1 MLSPLLREILAC
13 PVDRAPVTIDD
24 AAGTVTC
31 SSCGRVYPIIEGI
44 PVMLESEAR
53 HTAGTPVSGIAVVSG
68 VVKDYVWG
76 RIDGLTTWTSSTGAP
91 QAELWFGTHPSGSS
105 PVVAVHGRDGQIP
118 DETDVTAPLLTKVL
132 SVNAP
137 LSVQV
142 HPDREALTQMRAR
155 GWDHLLS
162 DDGLKAEMLIAIEPF
177 LALAGMRPAEE
188 CRRLLEGLGLAD
200 AAAAAQR
207 GDMAD
212 AIRRAVAQPHDA
224 RAWDT
229 VTAGLPDLDREILTA
244 VSEFYPEDRGRVV
257 ALLMRPWRLAPGESL
272 YVAPG
277 TLHAYVHGLALEV
290 MTSSDN
296 VLRLGLTPK
305 VVDVEA
311 SLAAMRP
318 EGQPQ
323 FQALPLES
331 PRHYTGP
338 NRPFSVREIRGAD
351 DIAAGVGRGG
361 MVVALS
367 GSALLSTPHRQV
379 TVPHGHAGLVL
390 GDGRWDVS
398 VDTDNGWALVAYP
411 TV

>member
-1 MLSPLLREILAC
+1 MLSPLLRDILVC
-13 PVDRAPVTIDD
+13 PVDRAAVTIDD
-24 AAGTVTC
+24 EAGTVTC
-31 SSCGRVYPIIEGI
+31 SSCGRIYPIIDGI

-53 HTAGTPVSGIAVVSG
+53 HTAGTPISGVAIIGS
-68 VVKDYVWG
+68 VVKDYAWG
-76 RIDGLTTWTSSTGAP
+76 RVDGLTTWTSSTGGP
-91 QAELWFGTHPSGSS
+91 QAELWFGTHPSGPS
-105 PVVAVHGRDGQIP
+105 PVVAVHGRDGQMP
-118 DETDVTAPLLTKVL
+118 DVTDVTAPLLTKVL
-132 SVNAP
+132 AVNAP

-142 HPDREALTQMRAR
+142 HPDRDALVQMRAR
-155 GWDHLLS
+155 GWDHLLA

-177 LALAGMRPAEE
+177 RALAGLRPADE
-188 CRRLLEGLGLAD
+188 CARLLDALGLTE

-207 GDMAD
+207 GDLAD
-212 AIRRAVAQPHDA
+212 AIRHAVAQPYSADA
-224 RAWDT
+224 WTT
-229 VTAGLPDLDREILTA
+229 VTAGLPDLDREILST
-244 VSEFYPEDRGRVV
+244 VTEFYPGDSGRVV
-257 ALLMRPWRLAPGESL
+257 ALLMRPWQLAPGESL

-277 TLHAYVHGLALEV
+277 TLHAYVRGLALEV

-323 FQALPLES
+323 FQSVPLES

-338 NRPFSVREIRGAD
+338 NRPFSVREIRGCD
-351 DIAAGVGRGG
+351 DIAPGVGGGG

-367 GSALLSTPHRQV
+367 GAAVLSTPHRQV

-390 GDGRWDVS
+390 GDGRWDVTVAMDS
-398 VDTDNGWALVAYP
+398 GWALVAHP
-411 TV
+411 TS